1 VKKGEYEVVGTATN
15 GEVDDPRLTLA
26 KGNVGPLKVRVG
38 VEKAV
43 IGEIVSNA
51 VPSTNVVMGIYNL
64 VVI

>member
-1 VKKGEYEVVGTATN
+1 
-15 GEVDDPRLTLA
+15 
-26 KGNVGPLKVRVG
+26 

-64 VVI
+64 VVIWYM